1 MSERLIWLGQK
12 QEKDLAARQLNI
24 SIIGLR
30 DSLRIMLNPHT
41 DPVEIDPAQV
51 QQAAFELADKVA
63 RYKELKAEIK
73 NIDRS
78 LGLI

>member
-1 MSERLIWLGQK
+1 MSEHLIWLGQK
-12 QEKDLAARQLNI
+12 QEKDLAARQLNL

-30 DSLRIMLNPHT
+30 DSLRILLNPHI
-41 DPVEIDPAQV
+41 DPVEIDPVLV
-51 QQAAFELADKVA
+51 QHQSFELADKVV

-78 LGLI
+78 LGPI